1 MPSTGG
7 PALDLPVTG
16 MHCAACVSRVEKA
29 LRAVP
34 GVGGASVNLTTSRA
48 HVEGAPAV
56 RAVADALVA
65 AGYGAGTKV
74 TRVVGSVAAEALSS
88 IDGVL
93 AVAPAGEG
101 ALSVTHVA
109 ADGVLTALRD
119 RAREA
124 GAKLDL
130 GAKAAR
136 PVDATAGEACAWR
149 RRTLVGA
156 AITVA
161 LVVLAAPS
169 VRATLPLWLADGR
182 THLFLAL
189 CLLVGPA
196 RPFLVGA
203 LGAIRRR
210 APDMDLLVG
219 LGTVAAFATAAV
231 RAFQDPAGAHA
242 GHDHGATFD
251 MVGLLVTLV
260 ALGRHLEAR
269 VRGRASEALSR
280 LDALAPVVAHR
291 LVDDREDDL
300 PVADLVPGDRVRV
313 RPGERIPAD
322 GTVLEGGS
330 DVDES
335 PLTGESV
342 PVTKG
347 TGDPVFTRLPDRRRD
362 PRPARRSRRERD
374 RARSDRAP
382 RARRADEEG
391 ADPALR
397 RPRRGGL
404 RADRDRDRTRRGDRV
419 ARLRPRS
426 PRRERALGSRGRA
439 RRRLPVRAR
448 ARDPCCRA
456 AGSGRAAARGIVV
469 RGGDVL
475 ERLAAIDTV
484 LFDKTG
490 TLTLGHP
497 EVVRVAPLGIDEA
510 LLLRAAASVETAS
523 EHPYARAVV
532 RAAQARGL
540 RVDAAMRFA
549 STPGGGVE
557 GTFYGDDGVGHHVVV
572 GSASHLAR
580 AKIDVAP
587 LSDALAA
594 AEGAGETPLLVGVAG
609 ELGTAGR
616 ALGLLGVTDALRPEA
631 AAAVARLHRLGIRT
645 TLVTG
650 DRRAVADR
658 IAKAVGIDDVIAQAS
673 PERKVAALEERRR
686 AGAHPAFVGDGIND
700 APVLAAADAG
710 IALGTGTDVALEA
723 GDVALVSADLDR
735 VGDAIVLARKTL
747 AIVRQNLVWAFA
759 YNLVGI
765 PAAAGA
771 FAPFGLV
778 VPASWAA
785 GAMASSS
792 ILVVLNSL
800 RLSRVSLD
808 DGRGTLRGA

>member
-1 MPSTGG
+1 MPTTEG

-16 MHCAACVSRVEKA
+16 MHCAACVARVEKA

-34 GVGGASVNLTTSRA
+34 GVSGASVNLTTARA
-48 HVEGAPAV
+48 HVDGAPAV
-56 RAVADALVA
+56 RAVADALAA
-65 AGYGAGTKV
+65 AGYGAATRTV
-74 TRVVGSVAAEALSS
+74 RVVGSVPTDALVA
-88 IDGVL
+88 IDGVVS
-93 AVAPAGEG
+93 VAPAADG
-101 ALSVTHVA
+101 ALDVTLVA
-109 ADGVLTALRD
+109 TDAVLTALRD
-119 RAREA
+119 RVRAA
-124 GAKLDL
+124 GARLDL
-130 GAKAAR
+130 GAKASRAG
-136 PVDATAGEACAWR
+136 DATAGEACAWR

-169 VRATLPLWLADGR
+169 VRVALPAWLADGR
-182 THLFLAL
+182 THLLLAL
-189 CLLVGPA
+189 GLLVGPA
-196 RPFLVGA
+196 RPFLAGA
-203 LGAIRRR
+203 LGALRRR

-219 LGTVAAFATAAV
+219 LGTAAAFATAAV
-231 RAFQDPAGAHA
+231 RAFQDPSGAHA
-242 GHDHGATFD
+242 THDHGATFD

-291 LVDDREDDL
+291 LADDREDDL

-347 TGDPVFTRLPDRRRD
+347 EGDPVFTGCRIGGGTLVLRVDRVGGETALGRIERLVVDAQ
-362 PRPARRSRRERD
+362 ARK
-374 RARSDRAP
+374 AP
-382 RARRADEEG
+382 IQRFA
-391 ADPALR
+391 
-397 RPRRGGL
+397 
-404 RADRDRDRTRRGDRV
+404 DRV
-419 ARLRPRS
+419 AAVFVPIVIGIALVAATAWLVFGPDPRGGNALS
-426 PRRERALGSRGRA
+426 VLAAVLVVACPCALGLA
-439 RRRLPVRAR
+439 TPAAV
-448 ARDPCCRA
+448 A
-456 AGSGRAAARGIVV
+456 AGSGRAATRGIVV

-475 ERLAAIDTV
+475 ERLASIDTV

-490 TLTLGHP
+490 TLTLGRP
-497 EVVRVAPLGIDEA
+497 EVVRVVAPAVGEA
-510 LLLRAAASVETAS
+510 LLLRAAAAVEAAS

-540 RVDAAMRFA
+540 PVRPAVRFA
-549 STPGGGVE
+549 ATTGGGVE
-557 GTFYGDDGVGHHVVV
+557 GTFHGDDGVGHHVVV
-572 GSASHLAR
+572 GSAAHLAR
-580 AKIDVAP
+580 ARIDVAP
-587 LSDALAA
+587 LAEAIAA

-609 ELGTAGR
+609 ALGSAGR

-645 TLVTG
+645 ALVTG
-650 DRRAVADR
+650 DRRAVAAR
-658 IAKAVGIDDVIAQAS
+658 VAQAVGIDDVVAEAS

-700 APVLAAADAG
+700 APVLAAAEVG

-723 GDVALVSADLDR
+723 GDVALVSSDLER
-735 VGDAIVLARKTL
+735 VGDAVVLARKTL
-747 AIVRQNLVWAFA
+747 AIVRQNLGWAFA

-765 PAAAGA
+765 PAAAGV

-800 RLSRVSLD
+800 RLARVSLD
-808 DGRGTLRGA
+808 EGRGTLPRA